1 MFEYKITG
9 TDEIIE
15 EKGNAF
21 IALREVTWG
30 NSTKGKLEL
39 RKWYTDSDGNDTP
52 NKGVV
57 FLSEET
63 PNLIT
68 EKMIELGFG
77 DTESLLRELQKRDDY
92 EIAMYNIENNVKENK
107 PDNVNYFIPSDDL
120 FNY

>member
-1 MFEYKITG
+1 MFKYKITG

-21 IALREVTWG
+21 IALRKVAWG
-30 NSTKGKLEL
+30 DSTEGKLEL

-92 EIAMYNIENNVKENK
+92 EIAMYNIENNIKENQ